1 MSGKV
6 VSVKKG
12 KKHLSEVLFE
22 NGTSLVLDSEYC
34 FEQGIFPDTL
44 IDDEQEKEHK
54 KNSEIKRAKSL
65 AMWHISRA
73 DHSERALRDKLKKAG
88 FGIDIVITVINRM
101 KELSLIDDEK
111 LAYRLAP
118 LLISANNSPRQ
129 VVEKLVV
136 KGINREL
143 AKAAVAEIE
152 NDPKEQIENLLKG
165 QYRNRLSNEKD
176 IGRTFN
182 ALIRRGFSF
191 SDVKSVMRKITSS
204 LDDCEEF

>member
-6 VSVKKG
+6 ISVKKE

-22 NGTSLVLDSEYC
+22 NGTSLMLDSQYC
-34 FEQGIFPDTL
+34 VEQGIFPDIF
-44 IDDEQEKEHK
+44 IDEEQEKEHK
-54 KNSEIKRAKSL
+54 KNSDIKRAKSL
-65 AMWHISRA
+65 AMWYLSRA
-73 DHSERALRDKLKKAG
+73 DHSEKALRDKLKRAG
-88 FGIDIVITVINRM
+88 FNIGAVNTAINRM

-111 LAYRLAP
+111 LAFRLAP
-118 LLISANNSPRQ
+118 LLLSANNSPRQ
-129 VVEKLVV
+129 AVEKLVL
-136 KGINREL
+136 KGISRDI
-143 AKAAVAEIE
+143 AKAAVGETE

-165 QYRNRLSNEKD
+165 QYRNKLSNEKD
-176 IGRTFN
+176 IERTFN